1 MKSVNMFSDAS
12 RNPLS
17 NKLGASARLKRL
29 ALVLVLS
36 VYGAFAGQA
45 QVQAQ
50 TPPTPQ
56 SQSPDFVFKFTIE
69 SEGKTHTL
77 EGASELMILP
87 SSYMISMPADEGRCV
102 IHMLNFTTEPGPGT
116 YDVENRDEVVTAAVC
131 MLAVVETQERMVSK
145 SGTFTITRIDPRFIQ
160 GHFDMVLEGPITGK
174 EFRLRGV
181 VASDNTPININFDS
195 RNPLGH

>member
-12 RNPLS
+12 PNPLS
-17 NKLGASARLKRL
+17 HKLGTSARLKRL
-29 ALVLVLS
+29 TLVLVLS
-36 VYGAFAGQA
+36 VYGALAVKAHA
-45 QVQAQ
+45 QIPSSPQS
-50 TPPTPQ
+50 Q

-77 EGASELMILP
+77 EGSSELMILP

-145 SGTFTITRIDPRFIQ
+145 SGSFTITRIDPMFIQ

-181 VASDNTPININFDS
+181 VASDNQPMHIQYSN
-195 RNPLGH
+195 